1 MAEQSFAGLK
11 PLEGGATQS
20 RTSVMGDEAASLLD
34 LISRRQIP
42 NRLRGWQ
49 TTLGALTDRASGSP
63 NAMEGLVSPQLQ
75 EMAKAIMERNKTI
88 SRTFGPYGGQ
98 QTPAAMGQA
107 QAGLNLPGLYANA
120 ALGAGEKLNN
130 FVSGTSM
137 TVPQGQNT
145 TQTTQEPVDLAN
157 IAKQWAGLL
166 QAGSSLYGGVR
177 GMTQPGPTSGTLPT
191 TWDAYDKGGFANM
204 TPNFRGV
211 EPLSY
216 QPAGGW
222 YR

>member
-1 MAEQSFAGLK
+1 
-11 PLEGGATQS
+11 
-20 RTSVMGDEAASLLD
+20 LLD
-34 LISRRQIP
+34 LISKRQIP

-49 TTLGALTDRASGSP
+49 TTLGALTERASGSP
-63 NAMEGLVSPQLQ
+63 NAMEGLLSPQLQ
-75 EMAKAIMERNKTI
+75 EMAQRIMQNNKQI

-166 QAGSSLYGGVR
+166 QAGSSLYGGLR
-177 GMTQPGPTSGTLPT
+177 GMGGGGTSTNAWLGGGDMDATSNLGRPSSLAARAASGLLAPATPSLGGGPGG
-191 TWDAYDKGGFANM
+191 M
-204 TPNFRGV
+204 TYGNAW
-211 EPLSY
+211 SY
-216 QPAGGW
+216 PYLYQ
-222 YR
+222 